1 MYQKAVIAIL
11 GLAALAAFASADAS
25 FSGKLS
31 GDAARILAAFEE
43 ETDEDGFTIEEAN
56 ETAKL
61 LRAAGASG
69 TLTFPG
75 GTLTV

>member
-1 MYQKAVIAIL
+1 MYQKAVIAVL
-11 GLAALAAFASADAS
+11 ALAAFAAFASADAS
-25 FSGKLS
+25 FDGKLS

-43 ETDEDGFTIEEAN
+43 ETDEEGFTVEEAK
-56 ETAKL
+56 EAVKL
-61 LRAAGASG
+61 LRAAGATG